1 MPAKARLGSHLDGS
15 AGCVASV
22 SPLPKGGISG
32 LCPVVTDR
40 VPWNRCSA
48 VPSGTL
54 PPPSHLTVTR
64 TRKRRRE
71 GTGPRERLGGPLASP
86 GSSVARGRQPAGISL
101 VCAGSLMPFGR
112 ARSQLPRPQPLLQTL
127 ARGVGAS
134 RPPFH
139 LFPSACHT
147 CNYTLPGGFPYVLL
161 ASSPPP
167 EAPCRAISAVLLTP
181 RALSS
186 VSPTH
191 PVVRA
196 PAGFSLPVALCRL
209 SGSQRGQPQLP
220 SLFLVLQR
228 LLPSVA
234 LMSTILK
241 AIAVCIGIFL
251 RCLWCLCRGG
261 GQIWPR
267 CCVLLESRGPECKF
281 LMTHLLTETTAAPL
295 IKQNGAWVVLHCSLV
310 ATFII
315 FTGVRSG

>member
-127 ARGVGAS
+127 ARGAGAS

-147 CNYTLPGGFPYVLL
+147 CNYTLPGGFPYVPPPLL
-161 ASSPPP
+161 RKLPAEPSPLSCSLPELSAPSPP
-167 EAPCRAISAVLLTP
+167 LTQWSGP
-181 RALSS
+181 RW
-186 VSPTH
+186 
-191 PVVRA
+191 
-196 PAGFSLPVALCRL
+196 
-209 SGSQRGQPQLP
+209 
-220 SLFLVLQR
+220 
-228 LLPSVA
+228 LLPSGRSLQTLGQPAGAATTPFFV
-234 LMSTILK
+234 SCSSE
-241 AIAVCIGIFL
+241 IAAFCCLDVHYFESHRCMYWYIF
-251 RCLWCLCRGG
+251 
-261 GQIWPR
+261 
-267 CCVLLESRGPECKF
+267 EMF
-281 LMTHLLTETTAAPL
+281 
-295 IKQNGAWVVLHCSLV
+295 VVSV
-310 ATFII
+310 
-315 FTGVRSG
+315 